1 MSLDPELQAI
11 LDRRRALNLP
21 GFSAGTPEDARRSFA
36 ESQATLPPGRGARNV
51 TAADEIIAGPSGGV
65 PIRRYRPAG
74 ATRGRILYL
83 HGGGWVFGTL
93 DGFDPVCRQLA
104 HESGA
109 EVISVDYRL
118 APEHP
123 FPQPLDDCWAALLAL
138 ADAEPSAVMGDSAGG
153 NLAAALALRARDRDG
168 PDIALQVLLYPVL
181 SPAFE
186 RESYRRCGQGDYL
199 ISTDDMRWFWDQH
212 ATEADRANPEAA
224 PLTAADLSN
233 LPDTI
238 IVVGGYDPLHDE
250 GVAYAEALATAGVR
264 VVLRDHPGMVHGF
277 FTLVDLLGAANAEVA
292 AVSGLI
298 AGRFRAARS

>member
-1 MSLDPELQAI
+1 MSLDPEMRAI
-11 LDRRRALNLP
+11 LDRRRALDLP

-36 ESQATLPPGRGARNV
+36 ESQAALPSGRGARNV
-51 TAADEIIAGPSGGV
+51 TVTDGIIAGPNGDV
-65 PIRRYRPAG
+65 PIRRYRPEG
-74 ATRGRILYL
+74 KPHGRILYC

-104 HESGA
+104 HDSSA
-109 EVISVDYRL
+109 EVVSVDYRL

-123 FPQPLDDCWAALLAL
+123 FPQPLDDCWAVLLAL
-138 ADAEPSAVMGDSAGG
+138 ADGSPLAVMGDSAGG
-153 NLAAALALRARDRDG
+153 NLAAALALRARNRGG

-181 SPAFE
+181 SPDFE
-186 RESYRRCGQGDYL
+186 RESYGRCGQGDYL
-199 ISTDDMRWFWDQH
+199 ISTGDMRWFWDH
-212 ATEADRANPEAA
+212 HTAEADRADPEAA
-224 PLTAADLSN
+224 PLAATDFSN

-250 GVAYAEALATAGVR
+250 GVAYAEALWAAGGS

-292 AVSGLI
+292 AVGSLI
-298 AGRFRAARS
+298 AGQLRAA